1 MSRLALVAK
10 DLVAA
15 ALLAQL
21 DGGLDRSVRGTG
33 TAYADVMQFHDC
45 GIKFVRSGGYQSKA
59 ERAVGRQREGGI
71 GGLERERVEGEGGF
85 EVWSNVVNLRHRN

>member
-33 TAYADVMQFHDC
+33 TAYADVMQFHVC
-45 GIKFVRSGGYQSKA
+45 GIKFVMRSGGYKSRA
-59 ERAVGRQREGGI
+59 ERAVGRQREGRI
-71 GGLERERVEGEGGF
+71 GGLERE
-85 EVWSNVVNLRHRN
+85 S